1 MKKKIVLLPVLLFT
15 ILTTSCNSKEEKK
28 KKDMP
33 EWLNHPH
40 EVLRY
45 AEDAWPKVKMS
56 NHKLT
61 CFDDDLKIRDSIM
74 AISYADFISKD
85 ETIEKSKEY
94 VKYTLC
100 YGDEINDVMAD
111 LTIYDNGSL
120 FLNDCNDHHYYF
132 NIALENVKVI
142 FDTTEQE
149 IKKVEEQKNKKLKRL
164 KNKILTLKSKRKKT
178 AQLLVMLK
186 TVRPLTRH
194 VMQKTSLN
202 TILVNMETIVLS
214 NSLML
219 LMTTKVWYLMKSL
232 NLNLKRKIPSMKRIL
247 NT

>member
-74 AISYADFISKD
+74 AISYADFVSKD

-142 FDTTEQE
+142 FDT
-149 IKKVEEQKNKKLKRL
+149 L

-186 TVRPLTRH
+186 TVRQLTRH
-194 VMQKTSLN
+194 VMQITSLN

-219 LMTTKVWYLMKSL
+219 LMITKV
-232 NLNLKRKIPSMKRIL
+232 
-247 NT
+247 